1 MAMMTPGKSAHQ
13 IRVTIHS
20 TLTLNML
27 TVKTHSWSHINKG
40 GSVHEYGGGFKFC
53 DPVAIGQDMLMYTC
67 LCEQAVMCELVF
79 IQVKQTDILYSMC
92 EIVIE

>member
-53 DPVAIGQDMLMYTC
+53 DPVAIGQDMLMYKC
-67 LCEQAVMCELVF
+67 LCKQPIMCELVF
-79 IQVKQTDILYSMC
+79 INVNKNDVEFQLC
-92 EIVIE
+92 EIEIE